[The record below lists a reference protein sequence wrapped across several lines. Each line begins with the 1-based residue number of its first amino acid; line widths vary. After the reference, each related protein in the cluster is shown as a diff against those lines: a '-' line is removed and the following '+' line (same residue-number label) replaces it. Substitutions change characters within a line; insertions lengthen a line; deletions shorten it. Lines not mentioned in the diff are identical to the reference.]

1 MKRGRKPICLYCKSK
16 RTISKGYR
24 PTVTIG
30 RRSLRVCKDCG
41 RKFTVGRTQV
51 VAAAVG
57 VAAPEVES
65 TVEAQMLVPIA
76 ATPPAPVEQRSDSDL
91 ARP

>member
-57 VAAPEVES
+57 VAAPGLNPLWKRRCWFPS
-65 TVEAQMLVPIA
+65 LQPRQ
-76 ATPPAPVEQRSDSDL
+76 PP
-91 ARP
+91 